1 MRTGHRREQCPTTWK
16 VTGPAGPSDAQSV
29 KASLAWSGT
38 TLGEPRFVPGSASI
52 ASELAAKVTT
62 IGWAGSK
69 SLSTSRSKTA
79 RGRHDVSDLTAG
91 QAISEDGRDFASLGP
106 NHDRP
111 DDCGSA
117 QGPCRRL
124 RAASREGFALRCGQ
138 DIGSRG
144 CKR

>member
-62 IGWAGSK
+62 IGWAGSR

-79 RGRHDVSDLTAG
+79 RGRHDVSDLTTG
-91 QAISEDGRDFASLGP
+91 QAISKNGRDFVP
-106 NHDRP
+106 RRPDHDRP
-111 DDCGSA
+111 G
-117 QGPCRRL
+117 
-124 RAASREGFALRCGQ
+124 
-138 DIGSRG
+138 G
-144 CKR
+144 CES